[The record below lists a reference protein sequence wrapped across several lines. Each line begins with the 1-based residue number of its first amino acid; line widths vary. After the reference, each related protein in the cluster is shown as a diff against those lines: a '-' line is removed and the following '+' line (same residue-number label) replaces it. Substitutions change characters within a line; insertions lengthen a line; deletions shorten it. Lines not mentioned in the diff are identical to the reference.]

1 MARHTAD
8 IVIIGAGIMGLSI
21 AHQITRRSDLR
32 VVVLEKGAGLGEGST
47 GGSAAITRQ
56 RYSRPENIRVSRDAN
71 RVFAAWAEF
80 TGLVTPRAEYH
91 RSGVL
96 WMMGQ
101 SDEEVRADT
110 ARLRAEGVDAVMID
124 AAELRERFPALSPCY
139 EPFDLTGEEPH
150 ECRDGEA
157 FLLELDSGYFDATAA
172 LEDLAEAV
180 RGAGADL
187 RIRTAVTDVVTEGAR
202 VRGVVTSTGSRI
214 DAGTVI
220 NAAGPW
226 CNTINRMAGLE
237 LTWQLVPTRVQIVY
251 RDLPPEVPR
260 PIPVVGDASTG
271 IYFRPESAGQ
281 QLIMGSVLE
290 EDELEEADP
299 DTYNRAADRAF
310 IDTKIHALHH
320 RIPGLP
326 HRGMPRGMAG
336 MYTIN
341 RQDVHPIIGPT
352 PVEGFVV
359 ANGFSG
365 HGFKESPMVGS
376 MVAQWLTGER
386 ASFDTDVPMSF
397 YSIDREP
404 LVTADKNVL
413 A

>member
-1 MARHTAD
+1 
-8 IVIIGAGIMGLSI
+8 
-21 AHQITRRSDLR
+21 
-32 VVVLEKGAGLGEGST
+32 
-47 GGSAAITRQ
+47 
-56 RYSRPENIRVSRDAN
+56 
-71 RVFAAWAEF
+71 
-80 TGLVTPRAEYH
+80 
-91 RSGVL
+91 
-96 WMMGQ
+96 MMGQ
-101 SDEEVRADT
+101 SDTDVRADT
-110 ARLRAEGVDAVMID
+110 ARLRAEGVDAVTID
-124 AAELRERFPALSPCY
+124 AAELVERFPALSACN
-139 EPFDLTGEEPH
+139 EPFDLTGDEPH

-180 RGAGADL
+180 RNAGVDL
-187 RIRTAVTDVVTEGAR
+187 RIRTAATDVITSGSR
-202 VRGVVTSTGSRI
+202 VLGVATSAGSRI

-226 CNTINRMAGLE
+226 CNAINRMAGLE
-237 LTWQLVPTRVQIVY
+237 LAWQLVPTRVQVLY
-251 RDLPPEVPR
+251 RDLPPEVPG

-299 DTYNRAADRAF
+299 DTYNRWADRAF

-326 HRGMPRGMAG
+326 HRGTPRGMAG
-336 MYTIN
+336 MYMIN

-352 PVEGFVV
+352 PIEGFVV
-359 ANGFSG
+359 VNGFSG

-376 MVAQWLTGER
+376 MVAQWLTGEG
-386 ASFDTDVPMSF
+386 ASLDTDVPMSF

-404 LVTADKNVL
+404 LLTADKNVL